1 MPRPGRIGHDRRV
14 DDDGLNAGGGH
25 CPVCGQEYRPGFTVC
40 ADDGATL
47 EPGPAAPAPEDD
59 DSPDVAEFPDL
70 GPTPTVLGTWPLQD
84 ALLIAGRL
92 RAEGI
97 PAVAG
102 RDHEVGPYMIPDAI
116 FQTLVPVL
124 VAAEDA
130 ERARE
135 IIQRIQQQ

>member
-1 MPRPGRIGHDRRV
+1 M
-14 DDDGLNAGGGH
+14 DDDNLNAVGGH
-25 CPVCGQEYRPGFTVC
+25 CPVCGQEYRPRFTVC

-47 EPGPAAPAPEDD
+47 EPGPTPPAPEAD
-59 DSPDVAEFPDL
+59 DSADVDEFPDL
-70 GPTPTVLGTWPLQD
+70 GPHPTVLGSWPLQD

-97 PAVAG
+97 PAVAE

-124 VAAEDA
+124 IAVEDV

-135 IIQRIQQQ
+135 IVRRIQDR

>member
-1 MPRPGRIGHDRRV
+1 MDHDS
-14 DDDGLNAGGGH
+14 LNEVGGH

-47 EPGPAAPAPEDD
+47 EPGPAPAPEE
-59 DSPDVAEFPDL
+59 SVGPDGDEEWPDL
-70 GPTPTVLGTWPLQD
+70 GDHPVELGSWPLRD

-97 PAVAG
+97 PALAT
-102 RDHEVGPYMIPDAI
+102 RDHELGPYLISDVI
-116 FQTLVPVL
+116 FESLVPVL
-124 VAAEDA
+124 VDGDQA

-135 IIQRIQQQ
+135 IVRRIEDR